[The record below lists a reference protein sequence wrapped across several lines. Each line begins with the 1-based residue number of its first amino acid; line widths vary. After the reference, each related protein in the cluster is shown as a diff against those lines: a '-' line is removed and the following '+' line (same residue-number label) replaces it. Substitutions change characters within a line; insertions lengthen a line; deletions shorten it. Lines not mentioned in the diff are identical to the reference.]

1 MKTSLTLANNQALL
15 IFCYSNIHSKTADH
29 LFCNQSA
36 HFMGFWDEVSRKVIS
51 KLCAFS
57 YSREILS
64 HSRELDALSI
74 FLPSICHPLEL
85 EHFCLKQFVCWDLKI
100 FLT

>member
-36 HFMGFWDEVSRKVIS
+36 HFMGF
-51 KLCAFS
+51 LG
-57 YSREILS
+57 
-64 HSRELDALSI
+64 
-74 FLPSICHPLEL
+74 
-85 EHFCLKQFVCWDLKI
+85 
-100 FLT
+100 